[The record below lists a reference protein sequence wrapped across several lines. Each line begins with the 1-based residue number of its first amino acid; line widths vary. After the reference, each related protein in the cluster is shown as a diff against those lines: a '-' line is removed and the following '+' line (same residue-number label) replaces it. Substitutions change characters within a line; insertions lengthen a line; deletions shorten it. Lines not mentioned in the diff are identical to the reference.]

1 MNDNTILLV
10 VVLNVQKFEEWAY
23 DLSTLDDFRAGIVV
37 AKSVDDE
44 LELGF
49 LNTASDSWDPAS
61 LLLSLGI

>member
-10 VVLNVQKFEEWAY
+10 VVLNVQKFEGWAY

-44 LELGF
+44 LELGLF
-49 LNTASDSWDPAS
+49 NTASESWDPAS